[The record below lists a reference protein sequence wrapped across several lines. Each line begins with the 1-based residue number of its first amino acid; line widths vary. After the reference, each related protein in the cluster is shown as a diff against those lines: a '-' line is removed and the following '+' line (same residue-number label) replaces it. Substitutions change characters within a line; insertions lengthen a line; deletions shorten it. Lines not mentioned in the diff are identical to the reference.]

1 MDSITKP
8 RSSAGRFNLFF
19 MEMIIVLLFFSVA
32 SAIILRSFAAADR
45 LARDSRRLENM
56 SFCARSAAEL
66 YSASGSMSQTA
77 EMLFDTDI
85 SEENVSEMTLPLSE
99 DCRYSPADA
108 EIFVTLTET
117 DEGGVLKILR
127 IKFADKDGGTLYEIE
142 TGYIPEKPEKEGRQ

>member
-1 MDSITKP
+1 MDSVTKP
-8 RSSAGRFNLFF
+8 RASGGRFNLFF
-19 MEMIIVLLFFSVA
+19 MEMIIVLLFFAAA

-45 LARDSRRLENM
+45 LARESRRLENM

-77 EMLFDTDI
+77 ETLFGTEI
-85 SEENVSEMTLPLSE
+85 AEGNVSEMTLPLSE
-99 DCRYSPADA
+99 DCRYSPASA

-127 IKFADKDGGTLYEIE
+127 ISFADKSGGTLYEIE
-142 TGYIPEKPEKEGRQ
+142 TGYLPEKEVRQ